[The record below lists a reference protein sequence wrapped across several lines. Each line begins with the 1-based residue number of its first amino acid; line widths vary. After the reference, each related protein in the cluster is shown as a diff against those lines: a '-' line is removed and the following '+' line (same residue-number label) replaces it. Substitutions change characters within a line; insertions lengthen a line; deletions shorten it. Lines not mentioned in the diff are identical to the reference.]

1 VRLLHRIRSRVVRT
15 PFIVALF
22 LALSVASPAAAAPGM
37 EVALQDDYVF
47 VHQVNFSRER
57 GLQEAQRLGVTRL
70 RVNVPWAKVLQKSSA
85 RRAPATRVYDWSIYD
100 SLIADAARYG
110 IKLQMTVAGPA
121 PAFAT
126 RDHRIGFRQVDPL
139 AYGRFVR
146 DLAVHFKGQV
156 DRYSVW
162 NEANWHTL
170 LIPSA
175 GCRKNHWGRG
185 CDAKLGTLY
194 RALYQAGYK
203 AVKAVDPRA
212 QVLIGEFSPLATGP
226 RKDPTRFAS
235 APLAILRAVTCS
247 KPNWKPARK
256 CAPLLADGFAQHTYA
271 FTSAPSK
278 AVGTKDDVTIASLSR
293 LTRALDLLARHR
305 ALRTPSGRR
314 MELYLTEHGYFR
326 SGTRKLPEATRA
338 RYLTQSFDRALK
350 NPRVRELLQ
359 YMLVAPPKR
368 LDVFPTQ
375 IVGSDG
381 KPTPSFDALERWSTL
396 HAPRLAAAATP
407 AA

>member
-1 VRLLHRIRSRVVRT
+1 
-15 PFIVALF
+15 
-22 LALSVASPAAAAPGM
+22 
-37 EVALQDDYVF
+37 
-47 VHQVNFSRER
+47 
-57 GLQEAQRLGVTRL
+57 
-70 RVNVPWAKVLQKSSA
+70 VLQKSSS
-85 RRAPATRVYDWSIYD
+85 RRTPKTRVYDWSAYD
-100 SLIADAARYG
+100 SLVADAARYG
-110 IKLQMTVAGPA
+110 IKLQMTLTGPA

-126 RDHRIGFRQVDPL
+126 RDHRVGFRQPKPA
-139 AYGRFVR
+139 AYNRFVR
-146 DLAVHFKGQV
+146 DAVAHFKGQV

-175 GCRKNHWGRG
+175 SCRKNHWRRG
-185 CDAKLGTLY
+185 CDAKLGALY

-203 AVKAVDPRA
+203 AVKAVDRRA
-212 QVLIGEFSPLATGP
+212 QVLIGEFSPLATGS
-226 RKDPTRFAS
+226 RRDPTRFAS
-235 APLAILRAVTCS
+235 APLAILRAVTCA

-256 CAPLLADGFAQHTYA
+256 CAPLRADGFAQHTYA
-271 FTSAPSK
+271 FTSSPRK

-326 SGTRKLPEATRA
+326 SGKRKLPERTRA
-338 RYLTQSFDRALK
+338 RYLTQSFDLALK

-375 IVGSDG
+375 IVGHDG
-381 KPTPSFDALERWSTL
+381 KPTQSFDALERWSTV
-396 HAPRLAAAATP
+396 HAPRLAAAAKP
-407 AA
+407 VA